1 MINLVKNTVK
11 LVCVNDIIVE
21 IIIKT
26 FVGALMVVVGW
37 DCSITY
43 YNFEVV
49 V

>member
-1 MINLVKNTVK
+1 MISLVKNTVK
-11 LVCVNDIIVE
+11 LVCVNAIIVE
-21 IIIKT
+21 LIIKT
-26 FVGALMVVVGW
+26 FVGSLVVVGW